1 MNIINTAS
9 GKKVTVGKTDIDEA
23 RIFAW
28 SEHFEFMQDAQEN
41 KSTLIFELPLPENK
55 LNAFPPLVGM
65 FASLLCGFLMMS
77 APNISSSF
85 DLGRYKVTKVK
96 CEGEGKNEESK
107 TKSSDIMCNIKS
119 CTNYHTILP
128 SKIKRISDRRKQVF
142 TTQ

>member
-1 MNIINTAS
+1 MNIINTES

-55 LNAFPPLVGM
+55 LKPFPLIGM
-65 FASLLCGFLMMS
+65 FASLLCGFFMMS

-107 TKSSDIMCNIKS
+107 TKSSDIMCTMKS

-128 SKIKRISDRRKQVF
+128 TKINRISDRRKQVF